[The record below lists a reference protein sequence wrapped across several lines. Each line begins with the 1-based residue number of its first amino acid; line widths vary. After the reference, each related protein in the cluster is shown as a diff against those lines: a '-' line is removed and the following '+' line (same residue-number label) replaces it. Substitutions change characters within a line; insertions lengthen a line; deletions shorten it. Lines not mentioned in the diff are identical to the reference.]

1 MKEIHDLVLI
11 QGVAPLA
18 GELLEE
24 DRVEPARGR
33 VRDPGFQKLLH
44 DAGPNATRWA
54 RVPAHHLYFNGRGL
68 RGTAGAMACCAVAA

>member
-24 DRVEPARGR
+24 DHVEPARGR

-54 RVPAHHLYFNGRGL
+54 RVRL